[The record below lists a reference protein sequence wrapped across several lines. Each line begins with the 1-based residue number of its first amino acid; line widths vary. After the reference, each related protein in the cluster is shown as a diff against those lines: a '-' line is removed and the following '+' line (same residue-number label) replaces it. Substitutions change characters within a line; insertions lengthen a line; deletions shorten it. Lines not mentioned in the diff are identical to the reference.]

1 MRTLNVRLL
10 YTKDGEKMYIRQLVM
25 GFRGMEP
32 IMAPHCRSVSI
43 IILLIVKMDLK
54 FYQAMLLLSGRQ
66 IYFRYI
72 MKRLLH
78 LVVVFAAGMP
88 LALAQQKPQY
98 TQYVF
103 NNLLL
108 NPAVTGIENY
118 TDVKAGYR
126 SQWTGLQG
134 APVTSYLTI
143 DAPIGNNFIQGD
155 ATASPAE
162 GGENP
167 SSRLYTQNYMAAEPH
182 HGIGFM
188 LVSDQTGPIT
198 QTTIDATYAYHLG
211 LTDRINLAVGV
222 AAGVSNINLNTSVL
236 TLETPFDPAI
246 ANGTNSQ
253 WTPDLSTGIWLYS
266 SNYYFGASVQ
276 EVLPENLYF
285 STNNAY
291 NKSKTVPQ
299 YFVTGGV
306 KLFLNDDIT
315 LLPSF
320 LIKEIN
326 PTPLTYD
333 INAKFS
339 FQDKVW
345 IGASYRHN
353 DSFGVLAGL
362 NISSFI
368 NIGYSYDITTS
379 ALNTVSNGTH
389 EIVISLLLNNRYK
402 VTCPQRS
409 F

>member
-1 MRTLNVRLL
+1 MIKKITFFV
-10 YTKDGEKMYIRQLVM
+10 V
-25 GFRGMEP
+25 
-32 IMAPHCRSVSI
+32 
-43 IILLIVKMDLK
+43 LI
-54 FYQAMLLLSGRQ
+54 
-66 IYFRYI
+66 
-72 MKRLLH
+72 
-78 LVVVFAAGMP
+78 AGMQ
-88 LALAQQKPQY
+88 LASAQQKPQY

-118 TDVKAGYR
+118 TDIKLGYR

-155 ATASPAE
+155 ATAFPAE

-188 LVSDQTGPIT
+188 IVSDQAGPIT
-198 QTTIDATYAYHLG
+198 TTNIDATYAYHLG
-211 LTDRINLAVGV
+211 LTDRLNLAVGV
-222 AAGVSNINLNTSVL
+222 AAGVNHISLNTSEI
-236 TLETPFDPAI
+236 TLETPLDPAI
-246 ANGTNSQ
+246 ANGNNSQ

-276 EVLPENLYF
+276 QLLPANLYF
-285 STNNAY
+285 STDHNSFDQ
-291 NKSKTVPQ
+291 SKTVPQ
-299 YFVTGGV
+299 YFVTGGI
-306 KLFLNDDIT
+306 KLFLTDDIT
-315 LLPSF
+315 LLPTF

-326 PTPLTYD
+326 PVPLTFD
-333 INAKFS
+333 INAKIS
-339 FQDKVW
+339 FKDKLW
-345 IGASYRHN
+345 IGASYRHG
-353 DSFGVLAGL
+353 DSFGVLAGI

-389 EIVISLLLNNRYK
+389 EIVISLLLNNRYS
-402 VTCPQRS
+402 VTCPQHT